1 MKTKFVLTGS
11 LYQKL
16 NLLGD
21 NLEKV
26 IKSMIPGSMYMVL
39 PVQKI

>member
-11 LYQKL
+11 LYQEL

-21 NLEKV
+21 SMEKV